1 MSAAQSNAPAES
13 LSTRFRIDASRA
25 EGESPGIVITHTTP
39 ESIQFHLVEDHELE
53 TLMNFSLP
61 LSFGVCM
68 ATLGAFLGFTPDAI
82 RVIMNV
88 KETSPVSVVDLFTSF
103 IWIGCLVTFVITG
116 LFTLGRLRQT
126 RAAFNN
132 IRSRP
137 RNPLS
142 VGSQPSEVTRL
153 PLNSAG

>member
-1 MSAAQSNAPAES
+1 MSAAQSNAPAAS
-13 LSTRFRIDASRA
+13 LSTRFRIDTSKA
-25 EGESPGIVITHTTP
+25 EGESPGILITHTTP

-53 TLMNFSLP
+53 TLMNLSLP
-61 LSFGVCM
+61 LSFGVCTT
-68 ATLGAFLGFTPDAI
+68 ALGAALGFTPDAI
-82 RVIMNV
+82 GVITDV
-88 KETSPVSVVDLFTSF
+88 KEASPVSVADLATSF

-116 LFTLGRLRQT
+116 LFTIGGARQT
-126 RAAFNN
+126 RTVLNN

-142 VGSQPSEVTRL
+142 VGSRPAEVTKL